1 MYFRYLLQSA
11 FQINAPVVPIGI
23 LPQPFICHKE
33 IVQYHQMCTTSLSTL
48 LKSLRHE
55 IPSPQNFAYSS
66 PPFTFQSKKL
76 PGLFSPSRNTKVNG
90 SNHATEKVGLY

>member
-11 FQINAPVVPIGI
+11 FQISAPVVPIGI

-33 IVQYHQMCTTSLSTL
+33 IMQYHQMCTTSLSTL

-66 PPFTFQSKKL
+66 PPFTFQSEKR

-90 SNHATEKVGLY
+90 